1 MNKPGFRG
9 EAVGPRAGQGTHGMT
24 LATTWSRQGR
34 DPQESRGGCER
45 STGANLRSF

>member
-34 DPQESRGGCER
+34 DPQESSGG
-45 STGANLRSF
+45 GL